1 MFVSDIIMRD
11 ELENTKPNKNNIY
24 WFVHL
29 FIHSFIHL
37 AIFSFIQLYSLSLY
51 GHGPI
56 TSEEAKL

>member
-11 ELENTKPNKNNIY
+11 ELENTKSNENNVY
-24 WFVHL
+24 WFVNL